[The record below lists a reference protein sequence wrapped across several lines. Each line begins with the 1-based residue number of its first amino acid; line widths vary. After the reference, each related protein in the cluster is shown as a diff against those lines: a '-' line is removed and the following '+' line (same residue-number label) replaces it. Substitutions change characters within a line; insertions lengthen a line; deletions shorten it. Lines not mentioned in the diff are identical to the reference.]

1 MATLLRNITLSVC
14 LMLTPACQSLET
26 MLYGAGGAAAGS
38 VVGPG
43 GAAAGAAVGIGAS
56 QLQQAERANVDLKK
70 QAQQNIAAQIPQSP
84 WQAFVSSLSALLH
97 TLGWWYVII
106 FILVP
111 LVTKRGRAWAK
122 NFISLSDTA
131 SKKEVDEYT
140 NRLNK
145 LEGMISTLDKEQEQ

>member
-1 MATLLRNITLSVC
+1 MVTFIRATFLSVC
-14 LMLTPACQSLET
+14 LLLTPACQSLEP

-38 VVGPG
+38 LIGPG
-43 GAAAGAAVGIGAS
+43 GAAAGAAVGVGAS
-56 QLQQAERANVDLKK
+56 QLQQAERTNEDLRK
-70 QAQQNIAAQIPQSP
+70 QARQQLAAQIPQTP
-84 WQAFVSSLSALLH
+84 WQAFVTSLSALLH

-106 FILVP
+106 FILAP

-140 NRLNK
+140 KRLNK